1 MTPEPRLRSR
11 RGARSGPK
19 KKRKNGSEKNGVAGP
34 AGPRTVLADAMLTT
48 AGIAALAT
56 RVQAA
61 GRADR
66 PSRRATDA
74 RYGRTGPPPEP
85 AGRARGRADGV
96 LEVPGADGLVRAV
109 RDAQLA
115 HADPQ
120 TARRHPRAQQPGQLR
135 PHRVF
140 EGPHVARPTRAV
152 ASL

>member
-56 RVQAA
+56 GVQPSGAADHFDDLVGRVELPHETAC
-61 GRADR
+61 RAH
-66 PSRRATDA
+66 RRL
-74 RYGRTGPPPEP
+74 
-85 AGRARGRADGV
+85 DGV
-96 LEVPGADGLVRAV
+96 LDVPGAGGLMRDV
-109 RDAQLA
+109 RDDQLA

-120 TARRHPRAQQPGQLR
+120 TARRHARAQQPGQLG

-140 EGPHVARPTRAV
+140 EGPHAARPTRAV
-152 ASL
+152 ASLAST